1 LALFSSGFRKRRAGL
16 PDLSCYN
23 IPKREKIFQKNRKY
37 TKRPNNIQNEH
48 EIYQHLPLQD
58 PPKFTQIWT
67 FGLKMPENISGG
79 V

>member
-1 LALFSSGFRKRRAGL
+1 VVWHYFRVVLERGVQDCQIFLATT
-16 PDLSCYN
+16 
-23 IPKREKIFQKNRKY
+23 FQNGKKY
-37 TKRPNNIQNEH
+37 SKKTERPNNIQNEH